1 MLRATSRLT
10 RSLLRSSAPS
20 RNFCLL
26 NKDCELTYNRHQR
39 RIVLHNF
46 RPKIVDERLVSASAV
61 IMGEVG
67 IMAETTVGDFT
78 VIRGDLNFVNI
89 RGDVCI
95 GPNVSISTVSDLDRT
110 GQEAR
115 VHIDNRCL
123 ILPGASLV
131 SCRLE
136 AFVAIGANSV
146 VCEGVRIGRDSVI
159 GNNSV
164 VPPYRYIPA
173 GQLWAGNPVRFVK
186 DLSKQE
192 IHALRMMVRT
202 NNEVLGIYD
211 KDKMAYSNA
220 YLEKEM
226 LDDLEMILASGETT
240 KEGLESALE
249 TIEAMGMRNF
259 FTKDLIRRAEER
271 AAISG

>member
-1 MLRATSRLT
+1 M
-10 RSLLRSSAPS
+10 
-20 RNFCLL
+20 
-26 NKDCELTYNRHQR
+26 
-39 RIVLHNF
+39 
-46 RPKIVDERLVSASAV
+46 VSASAV
-61 IMGEVG
+61 ILGEVG
-67 IMAETTVGDFT
+67 IMTDTTVGDFT

-89 RGDVCI
+89 RDEVCI
-95 GPNVSISTVSDLDRT
+95 GSNVSISTVSDLDRT

-115 VHIDNRCL
+115 MHIDPRCI

-192 IHALRMMVRT
+192 IFALRIMVKS
-202 NNEVLGIYD
+202 NNEALGIYY
-211 KDKMAYSNA
+211 KDTMAFSNG

-240 KEGLESALE
+240 KDEVEAALE

-271 AAISG
+271 AAVSG